1 MAAEGCF
8 LRLVRR
14 MNPGL
19 SPGQVSY
26 LWSTVD
32 KTKDGD
38 LSFQGFQSV
47 LTAPL
52 GALLSGDATAPA
64 ADSAS
69 PSV

>member
-1 MAAEGCF
+1 

-38 LSFQGFQSV
+38 LSFTGFQAV
-47 LTAPL
+47 LSAPL
-52 GALLSGDATAPA
+52 GALLTGEATAAGGDASPA
-64 ADSAS
+64 
-69 PSV
+69 V